1 MHSNVLFTV
10 VIAAHALNVRSE
22 LALDFANTQTLK
34 MQGNAEL
41 LDTQT
46 CSFFPQITLSFN

>member
-1 MHSNVLFTV
+1 MHFDVLFTV

-41 LDTQT
+41 LDTQM
-46 CSFFPQITLSFN
+46 CSFFLRLL

>member
-1 MHSNVLFTV
+1 MHFNVLFTV
-10 VIAAHALNVRSE
+10 VIAAHALNVRLE

-41 LDTQT
+41 LDTQM
-46 CSFFPQITLSFN
+46 CSFFPQIILSLN